1 MFKEIRDRLEKIT
14 QGEWRQGLLN
24 SEIMSGVGPKEKVIG
39 QILKGHYTDSSNHN
53 ANFVVH
59 SPSDISTLL
68 QFADEAMELIKDC
81 KTLVNETYG
90 NSPRFDDFLKRW
102 EGK

>member
-68 QFADEAMELIKDC
+68 QFADEAMDALKFYER
-81 KTLVNETYG
+81 
-90 NSPRFDDFLKRW
+90 NSSPGGDIARDIIKRW